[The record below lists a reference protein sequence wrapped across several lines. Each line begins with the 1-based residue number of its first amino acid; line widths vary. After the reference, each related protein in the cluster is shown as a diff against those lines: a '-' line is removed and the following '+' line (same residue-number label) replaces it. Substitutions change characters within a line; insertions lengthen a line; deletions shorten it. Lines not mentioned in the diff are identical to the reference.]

1 MKYFFD
7 TSALVKLFQAENGS
21 EMVEE
26 IVNDP
31 DNDLWVLDL
40 VRIEFL
46 SSIYRRYRNKDIS
59 EKNLEVVID
68 SFNEQLIE
76 FNQELLGTAVLYE
89 AEQLMNEYA
98 KEYGL
103 RSLDALHLAACRIL
117 QSEDWYFVCADNRL
131 CNIAKLCKINVLNP
145 VEAGRKNS
153 DA

>member
-21 EMVEE
+21 EIVEE

-68 SFNEQLIE
+68 SFNENLGSG
-76 FNQELLGTAVLYE
+76 LLC
-89 AEQLMNEYA
+89 
-98 KEYGL
+98 
-103 RSLDALHLAACRIL
+103 CRC
-117 QSEDWYFVCADNRL
+117 WGVKYT
-131 CNIAKLCKINVLNP
+131 
-145 VEAGRKNS
+145 
-153 DA
+153 

>member
-26 IVNDP
+26 IVN
-31 DNDLWVLDL
+31 
-40 VRIEFL
+40 
-46 SSIYRRYRNKDIS
+46 
-59 EKNLEVVID
+59 ID

-103 RSLDALHLAACRIL
+103 RSLDALHLAACRNL

>member
-1 MKYFFD
+1 MNYFFD
-7 TSALVKLFQAENGS
+7 TSALVKLFQVENGS
-21 EMVEE
+21 EIVEA

-68 SFNEQLIE
+68 SFNEQLLE
-76 FNQELLGTAVLYE
+76 FNQQLLGTAVLYE

-98 KEYGL
+98 KEHGL

-117 QSEDWYFVCADNRL
+117 QSKNWCFVCVDNRL
-131 CNIAKLCKINVLNP
+131 CNIAKLCKINVVNP
-145 VEAGRKNS
+145 VEA
-153 DA
+153 

>member
-7 TSALVKLFQAENGS
+7 TSALVKLFQVENGS
-21 EMVEE
+21 EKVEE
-26 IVNDP
+26 IVTDP

-59 EKNLEVVID
+59 EKDVEIVIN

-76 FNQELLGTAVLYE
+76 FNQQFLGTAVLYE

-103 RSLDALHLAACRIL
+103 RSLDALHLAAFRIL
-117 QSEDWYFVCADNRL
+117 HSKNWYFVCADDRL
-131 CNIAKLCKINVLNP
+131 CNIAKFCKINVLNP
-145 VEAGRKNS
+145 MEAG
-153 DA
+153 

>member
-21 EMVEE
+21 EIVEE

-98 KEYGL
+98 KEHGL

-117 QSEDWYFVCADNRL
+117 QSKNWCFVCADNRL

-145 VEAGRKNS
+145 VEA
-153 DA
+153 